1 LKAKLLK
8 SYKLL
13 IIIPLIVTLL
23 SLGILLTHGLE
34 ESVDLKGG
42 SIAELTLEK
51 RMDQT
56 ELKALIQEKLKI
68 QRR

>member
-1 LKAKLLK
+1 MKAKLLK

-42 SIAELTLEK
+42 SIAE
-51 RMDQT
+51 
-56 ELKALIQEKLKI
+56 
-68 QRR
+68 